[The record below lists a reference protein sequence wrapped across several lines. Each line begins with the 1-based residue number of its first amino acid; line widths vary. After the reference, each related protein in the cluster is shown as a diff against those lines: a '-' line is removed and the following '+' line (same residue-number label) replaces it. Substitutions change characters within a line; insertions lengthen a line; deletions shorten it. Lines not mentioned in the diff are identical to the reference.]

1 MKVSG
6 AQIIVKI
13 LENQGVKIIS
23 GIPGGSIVP
32 LYDELYTSSIKH
44 VLVRHEQGAGF
55 IAQGMARTTGVPAVC
70 VATSGP
76 GALNLM
82 TAIAD
87 ARADSI
93 PMVIITGQVKKSL
106 IGTDAFQEA
115 DTFGLSFPIT
125 KHSVMVKS
133 AAELLEA
140 LPRAFE
146 IAARGRKGPV
156 LIDVPR
162 DVQTELIEIDE
173 WPKVVD
179 PCHKAI
185 RYRTSGDEFTKMI
198 EQAAQLLYS
207 AKKPVL
213 YLGGGCNSPKTS
225 KLIADFLA
233 IKPLP
238 VVNTLMALG
247 CIAYDNPLNMGMLGM
262 HGSVCANRA
271 MHDADII
278 LAAGAHF
285 DDRATGL
292 IENFCPNAQI
302 IHIDI
307 DAAELNK
314 IYSAIVP
321 IVSDVES
328 VFPVLTSLLASKT
341 DGLLKK
347 SNSADCLQWI
357 SDLQVLKSKTT
368 HANSAGQFVASVAM
382 QAKKAGFAPE
392 KTIITTDVGQH
403 QMWVAQFYPIMRP
416 MQLLTSGSLGTM
428 GFGLPAAIG
437 AALQNPDKRVICFTG
452 DGSIMMNIQ
461 ELATLAE
468 ENLDVTVVVLDNGTL
483 GMVRQQQE
491 LACEKHYSASIY
503 KKTPN
508 LCAIAEGFGIPS
520 MIVPEITSNSQSADW
535 SAAAFPKTGSGPRFV
550 CCKIDQSENVF
561 PFVPAGKANIDAI
574 LD

>member
-1 MKVSG
+1 MRGMKVTG

-13 LENQGVKIIS
+13 LENQGVKIVA
-23 GIPGGSIVP
+23 GIPGGAVLP
-32 LYDELYTSSIKH
+32 LYDELYNSPIRH
-44 VLVRHEQGAGF
+44 ILVRNEQGAGF
-55 IAQGMARTTGVPAVC
+55 LAQGMARTTGHSAVC
-70 VATSGP
+70 IATSGP

-93 PMVIITGQVKKSL
+93 PLVVITGQVKTSQ

-125 KHSVMVKS
+125 KHSMMVTS
-133 AAELLEA
+133 AKELLTA
-140 LPRAFE
+140 LPKAFE
-146 IAARGRKGPV
+146 IAERGRKGPV

-162 DVQTELIEIDE
+162 DIQTEEIEIDA
-173 WPKVVD
+173 WPKVVE

-185 RYRTSGDEFTKMI
+185 RFRTTGDTLSQMLL
-198 EQAAQLLYS
+198 QAAQLLYS

-213 YLGGGCNSPKTS
+213 YLGGGCNSKKAAS
-225 KLIADFLA
+225 LIADFLSV
-233 IKPLP
+233 KPMP
-238 VVNTLMALG
+238 VVTTLMALG
-247 CIAYDNPLNMGMLGM
+247 CVAHDNPLNLGMLGM
-262 HGSVCANRA
+262 HGFVSANRA
-271 MHDADII
+271 MYDADIV

-292 IENFCPNAQI
+292 VDKFCPNAQI

-307 DAAELNK
+307 DAAEVNK

-328 VFPVLTSLLASKT
+328 VFPVLIRLLTEKNKAESSNTKNLTSSIC
-341 DGLLKK
+341 D
-347 SNSADCLQWI
+347 QWI
-357 SDLQVLKSKTT
+357 KDLQKLKQQEIKPET
-368 HANSAGQFVASVAM
+368 AGQFIISVAN
-382 QAKKAGFAPE
+382 QAIKAGFTAD

-416 MQLLTSGSLGTM
+416 MQFLTSGSLGTM
-428 GFGLPAAIG
+428 GFGLPVAIG
-437 AALQNPDKRVICFTG
+437 AALQNPGKRVLCFTG
-452 DGSIMMNIQ
+452 DGSIMMNVQ

-468 ENLDVTVVVLDNGTL
+468 ENLDVTVIVLDNGVL

-491 LACEKHYSASIY
+491 FACNKRYSASVY
-503 KKTPN
+503 KKTPD
-508 LCAIAEGFGIPS
+508 LCAIAQGFGIPS
-520 MIVPEITSNSQSADW
+520 MQVDSDTWGDF
-535 SAAAFPKTGSGPRFV
+535 AFPKEGSGPRFIQY
-550 CCKIDQSENVF
+550 KIAQSENVY

-574 LD
+574 VK

>member
-1 MKVSG
+1 MKVTG

-13 LENQGVKIIS
+13 LENQGVKIVS
-23 GIPGGSIVP
+23 GIPGGSVLP

-44 VLVRHEQGAGF
+44 VLVRNEQGAGF
-55 IAQGMARTTGVPAVC
+55 LAQGMARTTGLPAVC
-70 VATSGP
+70 IATSGP

-93 PMVIITGQVKKSL
+93 PLVIITGQVKTSQ

-125 KHSVMVKS
+125 KHSMMVTS
-133 AAELLEA
+133 AKELLIA
-140 LPRAFE
+140 LPKAFE
-146 IAARGRKGPV
+146 IAERGRKGPV
-156 LIDVPR
+156 LVDVPR
-162 DVQTELIEIDE
+162 DVQTEVIEIDS
-173 WPKVVD
+173 WPKVVE

-185 RYRTSGDEFTKMI
+185 RFRTSGDDFSQMVS
-198 EQAAQLLYS
+198 QAAQLLYS

-213 YLGGGCNSPKTS
+213 YLGGGCNSPKAAS
-225 KLIADFLA
+225 LIADFLS
-233 IKPLP
+233 IKPMP
-238 VVNTLMALG
+238 VVETLMALG
-247 CIAYDNPLNMGMLGM
+247 CVAHDNPLNLGMLGM

-271 MHDADII
+271 IHDADVV

-292 IENFCPNAQI
+292 VEKFCPNAQI

-307 DAAELNK
+307 DAAEVNK

-328 VFPVLTSLLASKT
+328 VFPVLTRLLDDKNKT
-341 DGLLKK
+341 EIGIKK
-347 SNSADCLQWI
+347 SKNSNSSLCSQWI
-357 SDLQVLKSKTT
+357 NDLQKLKL
-368 HANSAGQFVASVAM
+368 HAEKPNFAGQFIMSVAD
-382 QAKKAGFAPE
+382 QAKKAGFTAE

-403 QMWVAQFYPIMRP
+403 QMWAAQYYPIMRP
-416 MQLLTSGSLGTM
+416 MQFLTSGSLGTM
-428 GFGLPAAIG
+428 GFGLPVAIG
-437 AALQNPDKRVICFTG
+437 AALQNPGKRVICFTG

-468 ENLDVTVVVLDNGTL
+468 ENLDVTVIVLDNGVL

-491 LACEKHYSASIY
+491 LACDKRYSASIY
-503 KKTPN
+503 KKSPD
-508 LCAIAEGFGIPS
+508 LCAIAQGFDIPA
-520 MIVPEITSNSQSADW
+520 MQADSATWGDF
-535 SAAAFPKTGSGPRFV
+535 AFPKEGSGPRFI
-550 CCKIDQSENVF
+550 CCKIAQSENVY

-574 LD
+574 VK